1 MFRVRQARA
10 SDTEPLLALAKTGN
24 FINLP
29 PFREAIDELL
39 AVSDRSFSMVAR
51 GAAPPPDHDRTH
63 DNYMLVLEGDDG
75 DCAGTSAIRGGMIA
89 RDHPNLSYQ
98 LLKLVRES
106 TLLSKTIHGPSD
118 PSHDDDRMIVS
129 GRMEHIYCVLFQD
142 TAYPTE
148 LGGNVMRHDLRG
160 QGLGKLLSYARIH
173 YLKAHPEWF
182 SDRLLA
188 EMMAPIDR
196 YNDGTPFWRHIIR
209 KFIHMTYDDAD
220 RLSTHKDKREF
231 MYALLPKFVNLS
243 LLDDVV
249 LNSIG
254 DINVGTRPAAEM
266 LRDIGFADTH
276 RIDPFDGG
284 PHLETRL
291 SAIRAL
297 RCETRR
303 VADSSRG
310 AETTDLLVSAETERL
325 GFAAVRVRAALT
337 ARGGIELPPDAS
349 RALGV
354 GPGDEVMASPLRFT
368 PDRRPT
374 PEIPTIVMAEEL
386 LRRRDRM
393 RGKRLAAL
401 SVGDLAAI
409 VQDRLDEIIESLRD
423 ERDKTH

>member
-10 SDTEPLLALAKTGN
+10 SDTDALMELAKTGN

-29 PFREAIDELL
+29 PFRDAIDELL
-39 AVSDRSFSMVAR
+39 RVSDRSFARVAT
-51 GAAPPPDHDRTH
+51 GAPPPPDHDRTH
-63 DNYMLVLEGDDG
+63 DNYMIVLEGEDG
-75 DCAGTSAIRGGMIA
+75 VCAGTSAIRGGMIA

-106 TLLSKTIHGPSD
+106 TLLSKTIHGPKD
-118 PSHDDDRMIVS
+118 PADEDDRMIVS

-142 TAYPTE
+142 TASPTE
-148 LGGNVMRHDLRG
+148 LGGNVMNHQLRG
-160 QGLGKLLSYARIH
+160 RGLGKLLSYARIH

-196 YNDGTPFWRHIIR
+196 YNDGTPFWRHITR
-209 KFIHMTYDDAD
+209 KFINMTYEDAD

-231 MYALLPKFVNLS
+231 MYALLPKLVNLS

-254 DINVGTRPAAEM
+254 NVNASTRPAAEM
-266 LRDIGFADTH
+266 LLDIGFTETH

-291 SAIRAL
+291 SQLNAL
-297 RCETRR
+297 ACETR
-303 VADSSRG
+303 ALAESSRDSEPID
-310 AETTDLLVSAETERL
+310 ALVSAETEAL
-325 GFAAVRVRAALT
+325 GFAAVRVRASLLG
-337 ARGGIELPPDAS
+337 RDEVELPAEGA

-354 GPGDEVMASPLRFT
+354 RPGDQVMISPLRFV
-368 PDRRPT
+368 PDRRPA
-374 PEIPTIVMAEEL
+374 PQIPTVIMAEEL
-386 LRRRDRM
+386 SKRRDRLS
-393 RGKRLAAL
+393 GKRLAAL
-401 SVGDLAAI
+401 SVSDLAQI
-409 VQDRLDEIIESLRD
+409 VQDRLDEINESLKD
-423 ERDKTH
+423 ERDKR